1 MSSDKRGLGRG
12 LDSLIPTVVE
22 EEFEPQAVKA
32 AHDEVLQLSIG
43 DVSPNPHQ
51 PRQLFDESA
60 LSELAASIKQ
70 HGILQP
76 IVVTRLE
83 KGYQLIAGERRL
95 RAAKQAGLQQ
105 VPAIVRS
112 FDEQQKL
119 ELALIENLQRQD
131 LNPVETAAAYKKL
144 MDQFNLSY
152 DAIGKR
158 VGKDRSTVANI
169 VRLLGLP
176 LEAKRALAEGRISEG
191 HARAILAIVEPERR
205 LELLES
211 ILEHGW
217 TVRQAEQFARGYK
230 REAGSREAGLDEMA
244 SSNQYTQDLEQLLQ
258 AKVSVQQT
266 AKGGRLVISYSD
278 RSELE
283 RIYQLIK
290 RSAG

>member
-1 MSSDKRGLGRG
+1 VSSDKRGLGRG
-12 LDSLIPTVVE
+12 LDSLIPTAVE
-22 EEFEPQAVKA
+22 AEFEPKVTRGS
-32 AHDEVLQLSIG
+32 DEVLQLSPQSI
-43 DVSPNPHQ
+43 SPNPHQ

-60 LSELAASIKQ
+60 LDELAASIKQ

-76 IVVTRLE
+76 VVVS
-83 KGYQLIAGERRL
+83 KVGDKYQLIAGERRL
-95 RAAKQAGLQQ
+95 RAAKLAGLKQ
-105 VPAIVRS
+105 VPAIIRS

-191 HARAILAIVEPERR
+191 HARAILAIPEPERR
-205 LELLES
+205 LELLDS
-211 ILEHGW
+211 ILEQGW
-217 TVRQAEQFARGYK
+217 TVRQAEQFARGSK
-230 REAGSREAGLDEMA
+230 RQAGSREAGLTEMA
-244 SSNQYTQDLEQLLQ
+244 SSNQYTQQLEQLFKT
-258 AKVSVQQT
+258 KVSVQQT
-266 AKGGRLVISYSD
+266 AKGGRLIIQYSSAD
-278 RSELE
+278 ELV
-283 RIYQLIK
+283 RIYELIK
-290 RSAG
+290 RQAG

>member
-22 EEFEPQAVKA
+22 AEFEPQVTKGG
-32 AHDEVLQLSIG
+32 DEVMQLSPDTI
-43 DVSPNPHQ
+43 SPNPHQ

-60 LSELAASIKQ
+60 LDELAASIKQ

-76 IVVTRLE
+76 VVVSQVGG
-83 KGYQLIAGERRL
+83 KYQLIAGERRL
-95 RAAKQAGLQQ
+95 RAAKLAGLKK
-105 VPAIVRS
+105 VPAIIRS

-191 HARAILAIVEPERR
+191 HARAILAIPEPERR

-211 ILEHGW
+211 ILDQGW
-217 TVRQAEQFARGYK
+217 TVRQAEQFARGSK
-230 REAGSREAGLDEMA
+230 RQAGSREAGLNEMA
-244 SSNQYTQDLEQLLQ
+244 SSNQYTQELEQLFKT
-258 AKVSVQQT
+258 KVSVQQT
-266 AKGGRLVISYSD
+266 AKGGRLIIQYS
-278 RSELE
+278 SAEELA
-283 RIYQLIK
+283 RIYDLIK
-290 RSAG
+290 RQAG